1 MNLTYFKVVTFFQRV
16 ASETVSLATL
26 WSTILNINCI
36 TSSMLRVHV
45 VGYTK
50 LQITVCC
57 HFIIFT
63 LFKLSKS
70 FHNAAF
76 LCCKFV
82 FVSLNVTRVS
92 SECWIKV
99 PLINHVVFTIMP
111 FISYIVEVIGG
122 S

>member
-1 MNLTYFKVVTFFQRV
+1 MF
-16 ASETVSLATL
+16 
-26 WSTILNINCI
+26 
-36 TSSMLRVHV
+36 SSVLRVRV

-50 LQITVCC
+50 LQMSTVCC
-57 HFIIFT
+57 DFITFT

-99 PLINHVVFTIMP
+99 PLVNHVVFTIMP